1 MLLARIEAHMR
12 EELSNLPNYTCLE
25 TIARFHGQPWRKL
38 ELLDTVRLEVIY
50 SDHKEWYG
58 LPGGR
63 NLSKDSPGQLI
74 GTGMSGTGAF
84 AITLGNILA
93 GVATITSRGEETVG
107 GRNALK
113 YDFRLP
119 RFVNKFEIT
128 LGGTSGVVG
137 EEGSFWVDPRTLDFI
152 RLESRA
158 IEIPPNLPVE
168 ETGTGV
174 HYARMRISERDVLVP
189 QQAELHMVRTKG
201 EETLNHTE
209 FTHCRAFSAQ
219 SAVRFDPEPEDPGT
233 APALTSTSN
242 DPDRAVPSLLRITVQ
257 LITPI
262 TPKDTVGAPIEGR
275 VIGDVRQ
282 KARIVIP
289 NGSAVKGRIRRLER
303 DPANGSPAFL
313 VALEFTDVEGS
324 GGPLPFYADL
334 VRVDGNPGIRPAL
347 SERVFVPCDAG
358 EKCQSG
364 DRTITLPGLPG
375 VALLHVRGA
384 TVSVPSGLRMRWRT
398 RERAGSE

>member
-1 MLLARIEAHMR
+1 
-12 EELSNLPNYTCLE
+12 
-25 TIARFHGQPWRKL
+25 
-38 ELLDTVRLEVIY
+38 
-50 SDHKEWYG
+50 
-58 LPGGR
+58 
-63 NLSKDSPGQLI
+63 
-74 GTGMSGTGAF
+74 MSGTGAF

-93 GVATITSRGEETVG
+93 GVATITPRGEETLG
-107 GRNALK
+107 GRTALK

-128 LGGTSGVVG
+128 LGGVSGVVG

-158 IEIPPNLPVE
+158 IEIPANLPVE

-174 HYARMRISERDVLVP
+174 RYARMRISERDVLVP

-201 EETLNHTE
+201 EETLNRTE

-219 SAVRFDPEPEDPGT
+219 SDVRFDPEPDDPAKAPLLT
-233 APALTSTSN
+233 AAPN

-257 LITPI
+257 LTTPI
-262 TPKDTVGAPIEGR
+262 TPRDAVGTPIEGR

-289 NGSAVKGRIRRLER
+289 DGSVVRGRIRRLER

-313 VALEFTDVEGS
+313 VALEFTDVEAS
-324 GGPLPFYADL
+324 GGTLPFYADL

-375 VALLHVRGA
+375 VALLHVRGE
-384 TVSVPSGLRMRWRT
+384 TVSVPSGLRMVWRT